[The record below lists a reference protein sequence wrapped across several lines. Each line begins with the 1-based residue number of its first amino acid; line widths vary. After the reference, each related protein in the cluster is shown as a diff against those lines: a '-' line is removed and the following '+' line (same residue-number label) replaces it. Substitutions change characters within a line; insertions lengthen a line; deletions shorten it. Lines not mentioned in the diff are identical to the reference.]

1 MKLTSNLIDH
11 ENQPMAKTQRHDK
24 EKQQMFAIFAW
35 KIIKIVG
42 NFFFIDL
49 LIN

>member
-11 ENQPMAKTQRHDK
+11 ENQPMAKTQDK

-49 LIN
+49 LID